1 MNFIQTTTFI
11 TLQRITL
18 SIAANIPARVEQI
31 LVTSR
36 KFGVLMMMV
45 VAWLAISLKL
55 RPLARALLP
64 CGTSSNLDARQAES
78 EF

>member
-11 TLQRITL
+11 TLHRMAL
-18 SIAANIPARVEQI
+18 SIAANIPARVEEI

-55 RPLARALLP
+55 RPLARAL
-64 CGTSSNLDARQAES
+64 
-78 EF
+78 

>member
-11 TLQRITL
+11 TLQRMAL
-18 SIAANIPARVEQI
+18 SIAANIPARIEQI

-36 KFGVLMMMV
+36 KFGVLMVMV

-55 RPLARALLP
+55 CPLARAL
-64 CGTSSNLDARQAES
+64 
-78 EF
+78 

>member
-11 TLQRITL
+11 TLQRLAL
-18 SIAANIPARVEQI
+18 SIAANISAGVEQI

-36 KFGVLMMMV
+36 KFDVLMVMV

-55 RPLARALLP
+55 
-64 CGTSSNLDARQAES
+64 
-78 EF
+78 